1 MSIQIT
7 DEIVREAVKEIRTK
21 FGGSYDAAEWLVRI
35 AIESAA
41 PLIELAA
48 AKAENEACAGIVDGG
63 QETWSNMREGAFLT
77 PRKHG
82 NLAGLGFAT
91 AIRARHTTPSAA
103 VPPPPEPADQAL

>member
-63 QETWSNMREGAFLT
+63 QETWSNMDS
-77 PRKHG
+77 PP
-82 NLAGLGFAT
+82 
-91 AIRARHTTPSAA
+91 PSA
-103 VPPPPEPADQAL
+103 PAILPDLVGIRDAPLQGDQP